1 MDPYSGLI
9 EMFEKAGLLKK
20 SGNRLEYV
28 SKRTGEV
35 IIEFRK
41 NWTGDKLDVIM
52 EDLALSGEIELSSE
66 EATEVVLDENIVTEE

>member
-9 EMFEKAGLLKK
+9 EMFEKAGLLNK

-35 IIEFRK
+35 TVEFRK
-41 NWTGDKLDVIM
+41 NWTGDKLDIIM

-66 EATEVVLDENIVTEE
+66 EATDVVSDDNTVVEE